1 MIVTLSPVHQLYWL
15 TYTTHCVQLT
25 VVCYLSITPLGKIL
39 RIFSIDFTTYLSVF
53 EYVLVICPR
62 IKAWDPFEHQQTIY
76 PVYEVVHYTVI
87 IKLQLLEEKAKVI
100 LLAGT

>member
-1 MIVTLSPVHQLYWL
+1 MIVTSPVHQLYWL
-15 TYTTHCVQLT
+15 TYTTHRVQLT
-25 VVCYLSITPLGKIL
+25 VVCYLNITSLGKIL
-39 RIFSIDFTTYLSVF
+39 RVFLIDFTTYLSVF
-53 EYVLVICPR
+53 EYVLVIRHR

-87 IKLQLLEEKAKVI
+87 IKLQLLEEKAKAI